1 MRKITCTKCLKCFDT
16 VKSLKHHFK
25 SVHLDMKGFKCDHC
39 GRKFRDRFSLNV
51 HEQIHGNKLAPG
63 VSNLCSMCGNVF
75 VDEKSLK
82 RHVGIVHSNK
92 KSIKC
97 IQCPKRFRDK
107 YGLIRHLNKKHG
119 EENKDETKDDGN
131 NNSPMKMDENKENEA
146 PRVLNKV
153 CKVCPLCNKTVKR
166 LNKHLKVKHA
176 VNRFLNSVFN
186 QNKFHCQHCG
196 KPMRDSFNLERHEGA
211 CGKQQEISSF
221 GCGLCPKSFTSKVNL
236 KRHINS
242 IHETPVNCE
251 KCSVTFATKLL

>member
-1 MRKITCTKCLKCFDT
+1 MAERHAVSHGLPKKRKREKKNVHECCFCDLKFETKKAHVEHYQEKHCQDGMRKITCTKCLKCFDT

-39 GRKFRDRFSLNV
+39 GRKFRDRFSLNF

-131 NNSPMKMDENKENEA
+131 NNSQMKMDENK
-146 PRVLNKV
+146 K
-153 CKVCPLCNKTVKR
+153 
-166 LNKHLKVKHA
+166 
-176 VNRFLNSVFN
+176 
-186 QNKFHCQHCG
+186 
-196 KPMRDSFNLERHEGA
+196 MRHQGF
-211 CGKQQEISSF
+211 
-221 GCGLCPKSFTSKVNL
+221 
-236 KRHINS
+236 
-242 IHETPVNCE
+242 
-251 KCSVTFATKLL
+251 